1 MRQRLAT
8 FLVFT
13 PIEANMYP
21 FPQSVTPAIRTHLDA
36 QVAFLNDMSKSFAR
50 SLQKFTEL
58 NIQLSQ
64 TLLEESSIAGQKLLT
79 TDRPSDIIG
88 VAASR
93 AQPAA
98 EKLRSYQQ
106 HISRAVADSQVELSR
121 VAEQHVQE
129 TSRTARALADEVA
142 RVTSEETEQNI
153 RSQQDALRNFRDPFQ
168 QHGSSYQAAPGNLQ
182 NTGNGAMRDGQRY
195 QGSLQQEGEPASAS
209 VQGNAQGAKAEVRAG
224 KGA

>member
-1 MRQRLAT
+1 
-8 FLVFT
+8 
-13 PIEANMYP
+13 MYP
-21 FPQSVTPAIRTHLDA
+21 FPQSVTPAIRSHLDA
-36 QVAFLNDMSKSFAR
+36 QVTFLNDVSKSFAR

-79 TDRPSDIIG
+79 TDRPVDAINI
-88 VAASR
+88 AAQR

-106 HISRAVADSQVELSR
+106 HISRAVADSQVELTR

-142 RVTSEETEQNI
+142 RVTAQETEQHI
-153 RSQQDALRNFRDPFQ
+153 RTQQDALRNFRDPFQ
-168 QHGSSYQAAPGNLQ
+168 APSNYQAAPGNLQ
-182 NTGNGAMRDGQRY
+182 SANNGAQHDGQY
-195 QGSLQQEGEPASAS
+195 GSQQDGDRVQAS
-209 VQGNAQGAKAEVRAG
+209 VQGNAQGGTAEIRAG
-224 KGA
+224 NGA